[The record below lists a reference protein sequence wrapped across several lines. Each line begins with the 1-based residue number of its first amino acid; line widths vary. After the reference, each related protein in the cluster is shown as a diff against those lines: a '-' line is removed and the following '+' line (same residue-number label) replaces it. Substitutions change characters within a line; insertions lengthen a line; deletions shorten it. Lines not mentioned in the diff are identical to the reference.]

1 MNENE
6 NENEKEESS
15 HRPCFDREGFI
26 KFWNENFSG
35 KYGDADHAEEPY
47 FSIAREAYDEGYNS
61 CFEYYV

>member
-1 MNENE
+1 MNE

-15 HRPCFDREGFI
+15 HRPCFDRGFI
-26 KFWNENFSG
+26 EFWNENFSG

-47 FSIAREAYDEGYNS
+47 FSIAAEAYDEGYNS

>member
-6 NENEKEESS
+6 KEKEESS
-15 HRPCFDREGFI
+15 HRLWFDREGFI